1 MDKEL
6 IDLSYEWW
14 IRLTPLCKKFARD
27 TYLLGYSQEDL
38 MQECYLQLVKCLEKF
53 DSSLGVPF
61 ESYYKIQLYGWRS
74 NQNRKKRE
82 FLSMEDDL
90 GGQMTQQPDEKVD
103 IERRIQNKLFYEHIV
118 KELGKMKSMERALVV
133 GYYLEDKSLKELAKV
148 LNIKYKTAE
157 FQKSKGIKRLKA
169 LLENEE

>member
-1 MDKEL
+1 RE
-6 IDLSYEWW
+6 
-14 IRLTPLCKKFARD
+14 
-27 TYLLGYSQEDL
+27 TYLWGYSQEDL

-82 FLSMEDDL
+82 FLSMEEDL
-90 GGQMTQQPDEKVD
+90 NDEITQQSDGQVD
-103 IERRIQNKLFYEHIV
+103 IERQIQNKLLYEALV

-148 LNIKYKTAE
+148 LNINYKTAE

-169 LLENEE
+169 LLESDE